1 MVAALGLGKFYGS
14 GLPRPRFYSDVKLN
28 GERVDPPLPVMDPLL
43 AWAEEAHWSMGGA
56 SMTRRRL
63 QGRIEGNVNK
73 LRVQRETLFKKS
85 GKQQKPASS
94 PAPRV
99 IKRRRV
105 VGLVDEE
112 EEVVHEVMEN
122 GAARKLGQN
131 FGRVAGKNEVRNEN
145 DGGVEGGGVAAVR
158 KKDVDLV
165 VVEAEPKQVNKKSA
179 EARRR
184 VGAAA
189 AGRTPPRLAKIGRSR

>member
-14 GLPRPRFYSDVKLN
+14 SLPRPRFYTDVKLN

-94 PAPRV
+94 PALRV
-99 IKRRRV
+99 IKHRRV

-112 EEVVHEVMEN
+112 EEVVHEVMKN
-122 GAARKLGQN
+122 GAARKFGQN
-131 FGRVAGKNEVRNEN
+131 FGRVAGKNEVQSEN

-158 KKDVDLV
+158 KEVDLV
-165 VVEAEPKQVNKKSA
+165 VVEAEPKKVNKKSA

-184 VGAAA
+184 VGAVA
-189 AGRTPPRLAKIGRSR
+189 AGRSSPRLAKMGRWR